1 MRSKEKHTQGVRLP
15 DSPRKRSKLS
25 SLAGYF
31 YSVPAVVYMIAL
43 IGFPAVYNWYISF
56 QNMTL
61 KTYNQGTVQFIGLAN
76 YRQLFADPDFWNA
89 FEHTVVYT
97 IACLVVQFSLGFLL
111 AVLFSQKFPLAG
123 KLRGLLVVSWLVP
136 ATVTALMFKFMLS
149 SDGIINT
156 ILVSLGIFEKG
167 IGWLVDPNYALKGV
181 IIANCWVGI
190 PFNMLLLST
199 GLSSIPPDIYESAEI
214 DGANA
219 VQRFFSI
226 TVPMMKQ
233 SILAV
238 LVLGFVYTFKV
249 FDLIYT
255 MTNGG
260 PVNSTEVLSTYS
272 YYQSFKLYNFGMGAA
287 SANVLFVILFLVGLI
302 YLRLI
307 GQGDES

>member
-1 MRSKEKHTQGVRLP
+1 MRRKEKNIQRGPSLP
-15 DSPRKRSKLS
+15 RRKSRLS

-56 QNMTL
+56 QSMTL
-61 KTYNQGTVQFIGLAN
+61 KSYNQGTVHFIGLGN
-76 YRQLFADPDFWNA
+76 YQQLFADPGFASA
-89 FEHTVVYT
+89 FEHTVIYT
-97 IACLVVQFSLGFLL
+97 LACLAVQFTIGFLL

-156 ILVSLGIFEKG
+156 VLVALGIFKEG
-167 IGWLVDPNYALKGV
+167 IGWLVDPKYALKGV
-181 IIANCWVGI
+181 ILANCWVGI

-199 GLSSIPPDIYESAEI
+199 GLSNIPSDIYESAEI

-219 VQRFFSI
+219 IQRFFRI

-255 MTNGG
+255 MTSGG

-272 YYQSFKLYNFGMGAA
+272 YYQSFKLYDFGMGAA
-287 SANVLFVILFLVGLI
+287 AANVLFVILFLVGLV